1 MKEAKSAV
9 KILYTCFKGKNNAS
23 FQLVSEICGDKLY
36 LTNPFDG
43 LKRDIANQSEEY
55 DFVIMF
61 GIDKNL
67 KNRIRIERVAE
78 YNGVVARTKA
88 DVENMKIRFDDTE
101 ISCTISDKPT
111 QYLCNAAYFHM
122 LQKMGGKAVFI
133 HIPTVKNVPEDM
145 MAEIRE
151 CVYASTQWL

>member
-1 MKEAKSAV
+1 M

-23 FQLVSEICGDKLY
+23 FQLVSEIYGDKLY
-36 LTNPFDG
+36 LTNSFDG

-78 YNGVVARTKA
+78 YNEWGGG
-88 DVENMKIRFDDTE
+88 ENKSRCREHENKI
-101 ISCTISDKPT
+101 
-111 QYLCNAAYFHM
+111 
-122 LQKMGGKAVFI
+122 
-133 HIPTVKNVPEDM
+133 
-145 MAEIRE
+145 
-151 CVYASTQWL
+151 

>member
-1 MKEAKSAV
+1 M
-9 KILYTCFKGKNNAS
+9 KILYTCFKGKYNAS

-36 LTNPFDG
+36 LTNSFDG
-43 LKRDIANQSEEY
+43 LKRDIANQSGEY

-67 KNRIRIERVAE
+67 KNVVRIERVAE
-78 YNGVVARTKA
+78 YGGVVARTKA
-88 DVENMKIRFDDTE
+88 
-101 ISCTISDKPT
+101 

-122 LQKMGGKAVFI
+122 LQKMSGKAVFI
-133 HIPTVKNVPEDM
+133 HIPTVKNVSEDM

-151 CVYASTQWL
+151 CVHARTQWLYFF